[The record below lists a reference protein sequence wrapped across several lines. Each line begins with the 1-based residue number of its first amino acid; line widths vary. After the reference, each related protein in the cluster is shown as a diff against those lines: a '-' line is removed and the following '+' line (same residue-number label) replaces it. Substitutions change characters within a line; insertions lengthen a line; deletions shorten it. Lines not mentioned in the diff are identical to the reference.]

1 MIRSAIRSALI
12 RFVPSRMPSRRAP
25 IRRRPVPRRLAAPA
39 LAALMLGAT
48 PAGPAAAQDS
58 RQNEPGKF
66 DFYVLSLSWSPS
78 YCDAIGERAQQQPEC
93 QDRAHAFVVQGLW
106 PQYEQGFPEFC
117 QVPAPRLDRAI
128 VSSMLDLMPAPNLIF
143 RGWDRHGTCSGVSAR
158 AYFDT
163 VRKARA
169 VVKIPVEYID
179 LKSTLTVAPGE
190 IEDAFIRTNPGMTR
204 GAVAV
209 SCDEQRVREVRV
221 CLSKDLKFRDCAEVD
236 SRACRREQ
244 VVMPPVRIRQS
255 SADAS
260 AKSR

>member
-1 MIRSAIRSALI
+1 
-12 RFVPSRMPSRRAP
+12 
-25 IRRRPVPRRLAAPA
+25 
-39 LAALMLGAT
+39 
-48 PAGPAAAQDS
+48 
-58 RQNEPGKF
+58 
-66 DFYVLSLSWSPS
+66 
-78 YCDAIGERAQQQPEC
+78 
-93 QDRAHAFVVQGLW
+93 
-106 PQYEQGFPEFC
+106 
-117 QVPAPRLDRAI
+117 
-128 VSSMLDLMPAPNLIF
+128 
-143 RGWDRHGTCSGVSAR
+143 VSAR

-209 SCDEQRVREVRV
+209 SCDEQRMREVRV

-255 SADAS
+255 SADAG